1 MKHIKV
7 FEENKLPSHFQIK
20 DVVDLDFGRSGK
32 LTGCRI
38 YEVHFDE
45 EKVTYDI
52 EVMINF
58 STKEGSVTIIK
69 DVDSTFV
76 KEQQ

>member
-1 MKHIKV
+1 MKHIKI

-20 DVVDLDFGRSGK
+20 DEVVVDFGYAGK
-32 LTGCRI
+32 LTKCRVH
-38 YEVHFDE
+38 EVHFDE

-52 EVMINF
+52 EVMVEF
-58 STKEGSVTIIK
+58 LKEGTIIK

-76 KEQQ
+76 KEL